1 MSRVRPDAEIRLW
14 IDDTPS
20 NVGAVQFLYQAEP
33 RPGGHA
39 YRFEIRGRDVLTISG
54 EMHGDRHASLDRRIV
69 QRTMMEVE
77 ILIAKLADVPR
88 AVEYFINTI
97 DAISETDEGLRIDG
111 RCSPVVRTSLEV

>member
-1 MSRVRPDAEIRLW
+1 
-14 IDDTPS
+14 
-20 NVGAVQFLYQAEP
+20 
-33 RPGGHA
+33 
-39 YRFEIRGRDVLTISG
+39 
-54 EMHGDRHASLDRRIV
+54 
-69 QRTMMEVE
+69 MMEVE